1 MHLTILF
8 TLHSTEEKKMNCH
21 YRNTIS
27 LLLCLFITYAS
38 SQSVIQQITNDFN
51 TNPQHEEG
59 AEPNP
64 NVEEEMHYLQKH
76 QEISSRDYKLS
87 SSNTL
92 KGLRERPPSTYSL
105 KMEAFHRVLNS
116 TEHYETRPF
125 SAGGY
130 NWTLRVYPNGNN
142 KDGGSGYL
150 SLYVAID
157 KSSLDASAHQEVYAD
172 LRFYN
177 FNRNQ
182 RKYFTIQDT
191 DVFRF
196 NAFKTMG
203 GFSQV
208 LPLDTFKDLKNGY
221 LYDGDHSE
229 FGVDV
234 TVPKPF
240 EKSELLSFSKRS
252 DRFTWTI
259 RGFSTVTQ
267 YTYSDVIS
275 FAGRKWQ
282 LGINPSG
289 SGSGSGKAV
298 SLFFHLLANQRT
310 GAYEAVYVL
319 AKFQVLNQLKLG
331 NIQMEL
337 ENWYGITSFGWGF
350 SEFVSFD
357 DLRDSSKGFLVDDT
371 LMVQVELEAIST
383 TKYFPS

>member
-1 MHLTILF
+1 M
-8 TLHSTEEKKMNCH
+8 
-21 YRNTIS
+21 
-27 LLLCLFITYAS
+27 
-38 SQSVIQQITNDFN
+38 
-51 TNPQHEEG
+51 
-59 AEPNP
+59 
-64 NVEEEMHYLQKH
+64 
-76 QEISSRDYKLS
+76 
-87 SSNTL
+87 
-92 KGLRERPPSTYSL
+92 
-105 KMEAFHRVLNS
+105 
-116 TEHYETRPF
+116 
-125 SAGGY
+125 
-130 NWTLRVYPNGNN
+130 W
-142 KDGGSGYL
+142 
-150 SLYVAID
+150 
-157 KSSLDASAHQEVYAD
+157 
-172 LRFYN
+172 
-177 FNRNQ
+177 
-182 RKYFTIQDT
+182 
-191 DVFRF
+191 
-196 NAFKTMG
+196 

-240 EKSELLSFSKRS
+240 EKSELLSFR
-252 DRFTWTI
+252 
-259 RGFSTVTQ
+259 
-267 YTYSDVIS
+267 
-275 FAGRKWQ
+275 RKWQ
-282 LGINPSG
+282 LGINSSG

>member
-1 MHLTILF
+1 
-8 TLHSTEEKKMNCH
+8 
-21 YRNTIS
+21 
-27 LLLCLFITYAS
+27 
-38 SQSVIQQITNDFN
+38 
-51 TNPQHEEG
+51 
-59 AEPNP
+59 
-64 NVEEEMHYLQKH
+64 MHYLQKH

-116 TEHYETRPF
+116 TEYYETRPF
-125 SAGGY
+125 SAGGF

-172 LRFYN
+172 LRFYI
-177 FNRNQ
+177 FNRNGS
-182 RKYFTIQDT
+182 RGSTSPSKIPMYSDSMPSKRCG
-191 DVFRF
+191 DSLRF
-196 NAFKTMG
+196 SLLIRSKT
-203 GFSQV
+203 
-208 LPLDTFKDLKNGY
+208 Y

-240 EKSELLSFSKRS
+240 EKSELLSFR
-252 DRFTWTI
+252 
-259 RGFSTVTQ
+259 
-267 YTYSDVIS
+267 
-275 FAGRKWQ
+275 
-282 LGINPSG
+282 INPSG

-331 NIQMEL
+331 NIRMEL

-357 DLRDSSKGFLVDDT
+357 DLRDSSKVSLW
-371 LMVQVELEAIST
+371 MIH
-383 TKYFPS
+383 

>member
-1 MHLTILF
+1 
-8 TLHSTEEKKMNCH
+8 
-21 YRNTIS
+21 
-27 LLLCLFITYAS
+27 
-38 SQSVIQQITNDFN
+38 
-51 TNPQHEEG
+51 
-59 AEPNP
+59 
-64 NVEEEMHYLQKH
+64 MHYLQKH

-116 TEHYETRPF
+116 TEYYETRPF
-125 SAGGY
+125 SAGGF

-172 LRFYN
+172 LRFYI
-177 FNRNQ
+177 FNRNGS
-182 RKYFTIQDT
+182 RGSTSPSKIPMYSDSMPSKRCG
-191 DVFRF
+191 DSLRF
-196 NAFKTMG
+196 SLLIRSKT
-203 GFSQV
+203 
-208 LPLDTFKDLKNGY
+208 Y

-259 RGFSTVTQ
+259 RGFSTLTQ

-331 NIQMEL
+331 NIRMEL

-357 DLRDSSKGFLVDDT
+357 DLRDSSKVSLW
-371 LMVQVELEAIST
+371 MIH
-383 TKYFPS
+383 